1 MELIV
6 CHDKNTNPTE
16 RHKDDIADE
25 TGRRSLTESA
35 ALSSLGR
42 IVHNTSTTKQQNI
55 TMKAHTT
62 NTHNK

>member
-25 TGRRSLTESA
+25 TGSRQA
-35 ALSSLGR
+35 DR
-42 IVHNTSTTKQQNI
+42 IGGIIFFGLELYLPLQ
-55 TMKAHTT
+55 
-62 NTHNK
+62 

>member
-25 TGRRSLTESA
+25 TGMRKRKLTNEKTGGIIFFG
-35 ALSSLGR
+35 L
-42 IVHNTSTTKQQNI
+42 K
-55 TMKAHTT
+55 
-62 NTHNK
+62 